1 MPRRPVILEGERVF
15 LSPPTKEDVELLLE
29 SINDKEVTQYLNLF
43 PRIMTREMEER
54 WLDNILNGR
63 EKDLFFFSI
72 ILKENGSLIGNSSLK
87 VDFFNRTGRLGI
99 SLWRK
104 DLWGRGLGRESVIL
118 TLDYGFNVLSL
129 DVISLD
135 VMEFNERAI
144 NCYKSVGFK
153 EVGRKRCRI
162 LRGSKKYDLIE
173 MDMLRDEFNEM
184 HESKVMEICSDSIR
198 S

>member
-29 SINDKEVTQYLNLF
+29 YINDKEVTQYLNLF

-87 VDFFNRTGRLGI
+87 VYFFNRTGRLGI

-104 DLWGRGLGRESVIL
+104 DLWGRELGERVCNIDSRLWIQCPLLRCDKFRRYGVQRESNKLLQV
-118 TLDYGFNVLSL
+118 
-129 DVISLD
+129 
-135 VMEFNERAI
+135 
-144 NCYKSVGFK
+144 
-153 EVGRKRCRI
+153 CRI
-162 LRGSKKYDLIE
+162 QGSGQE
-173 MDMLRDEFNEM
+173 E
-184 HESKVMEICSDSIR
+184 V
-198 S
+198 